1 MSEQTWCVIFNCQ
14 DPSTTIRIEKDTG
27 DPARQS
33 IDLTCPG
40 TDYRC
45 IPGLTAEQAL
55 AEADALICAGYATQY
70 RVL

>member
-1 MSEQTWCVIFNCQ
+1 MAETYCVIFHTQ

-27 DPARQS
+27 DPAAQS
-33 IDLTCPG
+33 IDLTAPG
-40 TDYRC
+40 TDYRA
-45 IPGLTAEQAL
+45 IHGLTAEQAL